1 MALITVTDLALAY
14 EGHVVASDINFE
26 VNSGDYLCIIGENGS
41 GKTTLMK
48 ALLGLMKI
56 HAGSITDLNAV
67 SGTVFKIYIVIPRTC
82 LDQF

>member
-1 MALITVTDLALAY
+1 M
-14 EGHVVASDINFE
+14 
-26 VNSGDYLCIIGENGS
+26 
-41 GKTTLMK
+41 
-48 ALLGLMKI
+48 LGNRIRI